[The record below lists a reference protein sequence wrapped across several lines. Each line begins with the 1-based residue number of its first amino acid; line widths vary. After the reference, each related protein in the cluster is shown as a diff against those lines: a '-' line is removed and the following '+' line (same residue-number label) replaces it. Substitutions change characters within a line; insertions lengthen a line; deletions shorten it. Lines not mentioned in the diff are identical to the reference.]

1 MCCSNN
7 GSKVPAGHYLY
18 GTTLQRIWA
27 RSPLLLSMVPWLVY
41 NGCKQSFLTVFMM
54 SLPDI
59 LLPKI
64 RHFGL
69 SVERHSLHAVE
80 VDGKGKPVRTGEIQL
95 EEDTFVDGKL
105 VKQEQ
110 FIRAMHLLLDAGKF
124 STSYTAVT
132 FPEVFAY
139 TRGYTVS
146 SLEPEEIQEAI
157 SWHSKDLFPFPP
169 DDLYFDWKELTKND
183 HETQAVVQKATL
195 DPLLEALAEA
205 GLTPLRFEPD
215 ASALARLLAN
225 HSHKHTLL
233 IDVNPRGAYVT
244 LVEGEKALFTTVV
257 NYSEEDT
264 PDMYLA
270 NIDQTLKEIADF
282 YKTKGII
289 DESSTEI
296 VVTGQMASNDWV
308 SHVSQLLN
316 YKATLL
322 LTGVEHPRF
331 NKAFAAA
338 LEKIAP
344 PIDPDSINLMPVKFQ
359 KEYDTKRMQSFY
371 SSLLM
376 RALIVILVVAL
387 LTVFS
392 YVGASI
398 MRQTID
404 GQVKAMRKLTQTQA
418 TNTQSLLL
426 LNSQAKNIV
435 ALGPLRITPR
445 VKVESLSRLLSDKL
459 VVNQW
464 EYDDAKQ
471 EMKISGIAQTRDDL
485 LNFKNSIDASTDFGH
500 VTLPLGSLETPIS
513 VPFTLTFL
521 IRK

>member
-1 MCCSNN
+1 MASIQWIYT
-7 GSKVPAGHYLY
+7 VF
-18 GTTLQRIWA
+18 
-27 RSPLLLSMVPWLVY
+27 M
-41 NGCKQSFLTVFMM
+41 TVFMM
-54 SLPDI
+54 SLPDV

-80 VDGKGKPVRTGEIQL
+80 VDGKGKPIKSGEIQL
-95 EEDTFVDGKL
+95 EDDTFVDGKL

-110 FIRAMHLLLDAGKF
+110 FISAIHALLESGKF
-124 STSYTAVT
+124 STSYVAIT

-139 TRGYTVS
+139 TRGYTVA
-146 SLEPEEIQEAI
+146 SLDADEIQEAI
-157 SWHSKDLFPFPP
+157 SWHSKDLFPFSP
-169 DDLYFDWKELTKND
+169 DDLYYDWKELTKSD
-183 HETQAVVQKATL
+183 HETQTIVIAVQKATL
-195 DPLLEALAEA
+195 DPLLDALAEA

-215 ASALARLLAN
+215 ASALARLLSN
-225 HSHKHTLL
+225 HTSKHTLL
-233 IDVNPRGAYVT
+233 IDVNPQGAYVT

-257 NYSEEDT
+257 NYSSEDT

-270 NIDQTLKEIADF
+270 NIDQTLKEIAEF

-289 DESSTEI
+289 DETSTEI

-316 YKATLL
+316 TKASLL
-322 LTGVEHPRF
+322 VTGVEHPRF
-331 NKAFAAA
+331 NKAYTAA

-344 PIDPDSINLMPVKFQ
+344 PIDSNSINLMPVKFQ
-359 KEYDTKRMQSFY
+359 KEYDAKRTQSY
-371 SSLLM
+371 YVALLT
-376 RALIVILVVAL
+376 RALIVIISVTAFSVL
-387 LTVFS
+387 LFVS
-392 YVGASI
+392 SSI

-404 GQVKAMRKLTQTQA
+404 GQVKSMRKLTQSQE

-445 VKVESLSRLLSDKL
+445 LKLEALSKLLSDKL
-459 VVNQW
+459 IVSQW
-464 EYDDAKQ
+464 EFDDAKQ
-471 EMKISGIAQTRDDL
+471 EIKLSGIAQTRDDL
-485 LNFKNSIDASTDFGH
+485 LNFKNNIDSSSDFGH
-500 VTLPLGSLETPIS
+500 VTLPLGSLETPIN

>member
-1 MCCSNN
+1 MGKKPSCPFHDSVA
-7 GSKVPAGHYLY
+7 SIQWIYTV
-18 GTTLQRIWA
+18 
-27 RSPLLLSMVPWLVY
+27 V
-41 NGCKQSFLTVFMM
+41 LTVFMM
-54 SLPDI
+54 SLPDV

-80 VDGKGKPVRTGEIQL
+80 VDGKGKTVKSGEAQL

-105 VKQEQ
+105 VKRDQ
-110 FIRAMHLLLDAGKF
+110 FISAIHSLLDAGKF
-124 STSYTAVT
+124 STSYVAIT

-146 SLEPEEIQEAI
+146 SREPEEIQEAI
-157 SWHSKDLFPFPP
+157 MWHSKDLFPFPP
-169 DDLYFDWKELTKND
+169 DDLYFDWKELSKND
-183 HETQAVVQKATL
+183 HDTQTIVIAVGKATL
-195 DPLLEALAEA
+195 DPLLSALAEA

-215 ASALARLLAN
+215 ASALARLLSN
-225 HSHKHTLL
+225 HTSKHSLL
-233 IDVNPRGAYVT
+233 VDVNPRGAYVT

-257 NYSEEDT
+257 NYSSEDT

-270 NIDQTLKEIADF
+270 NIDQTLKEIAEF

-289 DESSTEI
+289 DEISTEI
-296 VVTGQMASNDWV
+296 VVTGQMASNDWA

-316 YKATLL
+316 YKSTVL

-331 NKAFAAA
+331 NKAYAAA

-344 PIDPDSINLMPVKFQ
+344 PIDPDSINLMPVIFQ
-359 KEYDTKRMQSFY
+359 KQYDVKRTQSFY
-371 SSLLM
+371 S
-376 RALIVILVVAL
+376 AL
-387 LTVFS
+387 LTRALFVIAAVTLVSGLSFAGS
-392 YVGASI
+392 TI

-404 GQVKAMRKLTQTQA
+404 GQVKSMRKLTQSQETP
-418 TNTQSLLL
+418 NTQSLLL

-435 ALGPLRITPR
+435 ALGPLRTTPR
-445 VKVESLSRLLSDKL
+445 VKLEALSRVLNDKIIIS
-459 VVNQW
+459 QW

-471 EMKISGIAQTRDDL
+471 EIKLSGVAQTRDDL
-485 LNFKNSIDASTDFGH
+485 LNFKNNIDSSADFGR
-500 VTLPLGSLETPIS
+500 VTLPLGSLETPVS

-521 IRK
+521 IKK

>member
-1 MCCSNN
+1 
-7 GSKVPAGHYLY
+7 
-18 GTTLQRIWA
+18 
-27 RSPLLLSMVPWLVY
+27 
-41 NGCKQSFLTVFMM
+41 MM

-105 VKQEQ
+105 VKREQ
-110 FIRAMHLLLDAGKF
+110 FIRAMHLLLEAGKF

-146 SLEPEEIQEAI
+146 SFEPEEIQEAI

-183 HETQAVVQKATL
+183 HETQTIVIAVQKATL
-195 DPLLEALAEA
+195 DPLLDALAEA

-215 ASALARLLAN
+215 ASALARLLSN
-225 HSHKHTLL
+225 HLSKHTLL

-257 NYSEEDT
+257 NYSSEDT

-296 VVTGQMASNDWV
+296 VVTGQMASNEWV
-308 SHVSQLLN
+308 AHVSQLLN
-316 YKATLL
+316 YKATML

-331 NKAFAAA
+331 NKAYAAA

-344 PIDPDSINLMPVKFQ
+344 PIDSESINLMPVIFQ
-359 KEYDTKRMQSFY
+359 KEYDFKRTQTFY
-371 SSLLM
+371 SALLT
-376 RALIVILVVAL
+376 RALIVIAAVTL
-387 LTVFS
+387 FS
-392 YVGASI
+392 GIAYIGASI

-404 GQVKAMRKLTQTQA
+404 GQVKSLRKLTQSQE

-445 VKVESLSRLLSDKL
+445 AKLEALSKVLTDKL
-459 VVNQW
+459 VISQW
-464 EYDDAKQ
+464 EFDDGKQ
-471 EMKISGIAQTRDDL
+471 EVKLSGTALTRDDL
-485 LNFKNSIDASTDFGH
+485 LNFKNTIDTSVDFGH

-521 IRK
+521 VRK

>member
-1 MCCSNN
+1 
-7 GSKVPAGHYLY
+7 
-18 GTTLQRIWA
+18 
-27 RSPLLLSMVPWLVY
+27 
-41 NGCKQSFLTVFMM
+41 MM
-54 SLPDI
+54 SLPDV

-80 VDGKGKPVRTGEIQL
+80 VDGKGKPIKSGEVQL
-95 EEDTFVDGKL
+95 EDDTFVDGKL
-105 VKQEQ
+105 VKKEQ
-110 FIRAMHLLLDAGKF
+110 FILAIHSLLDVGKF
-124 STSYTAVT
+124 STSYVAIT

-139 TRGYTVS
+139 TRGYSVS
-146 SLEPEEIQEAI
+146 SLNPEEIQEAI
-157 SWHSKDLFPFPP
+157 LWHSKDLFPFPP

-183 HETQAVVQKATL
+183 HETQTIVIAVQKATL
-195 DPLLEALAEA
+195 DPLLDALAEA

-215 ASALARLLAN
+215 ASALARLLVN
-225 HSHKHTLL
+225 HTNKHTLL
-233 IDVNPRGAYVT
+233 VDVNPKGAYVT
-244 LVEGEKALFTTVV
+244 LVEGEKALFTTIV
-257 NYSEEDT
+257 NYSSEDT

-282 YKTKGII
+282 YKTKGTI

-296 VVTGQMASNDWV
+296 VVTGQMASNEWV

-322 LTGVEHPRF
+322 LTGVEHPRY
-331 NKAFAAA
+331 NKAYAAA

-344 PIDPDSINLMPVKFQ
+344 PIDSDSINLMPVIFQ
-359 KEYDTKRMQSFY
+359 KEYDTKRIQSFY
-371 SSLLM
+371 S
-376 RALIVILVVAL
+376 AL
-387 LTVFS
+387 LTRGLVVVIAMVVISGLS
-392 YVGASI
+392 YAAASI

-404 GQVKAMRKLTQTQA
+404 SQVKAMRKLTQSQE

-435 ALGPLRITPR
+435 ALGPLRVTPR
-445 VKVESLSRLLSDKL
+445 TKLEALTKILTDKL
-459 VVNQW
+459 IISQW
-464 EYDDAKQ
+464 EFDDGKQ
-471 EMKISGIAQTRDDL
+471 EIKLSGIAQTRDDL
-485 LNFKNSIDASTDFGH
+485 LNFKNSIDSSVDFGH

>member
-1 MCCSNN
+1 MVLRLMDYGQETVCSFH
-7 GSKVPAGHYLY
+7 GSVASIQWIY
-18 GTTLQRIWA
+18 TVF
-27 RSPLLLSMVPWLVY
+27 S
-41 NGCKQSFLTVFMM
+41 TVFMM
-54 SLPDI
+54 SLPDV

-80 VDGKGKPVRTGEIQL
+80 VDGKGKPVKSGEVQL
-95 EEDTFVDGKL
+95 EDDTFVDGKL
-105 VKQEQ
+105 VKRDQ
-110 FIRAMHLLLDAGKF
+110 FISSIQSLLAQGKF
-124 STSYTAVT
+124 STSYVAIT

-146 SLEPEEIQEAI
+146 SLETDEIQEAI
-157 SWHSKDLFPFPP
+157 SWHTKDLFPFPP
-169 DDLYFDWKELTKND
+169 DDLYYDWKELSKNN
-183 HETQAVVQKATL
+183 HETQAIVIAVQKATL
-195 DPLLEALAEA
+195 DSLLDALAEA

-233 IDVNPRGAYVT
+233 IDVNPKGAYVT

-257 NYSEEDT
+257 NYSSEDT

-270 NIDQTLKEIADF
+270 NIDQTLKEIAEF

-289 DESSTEI
+289 DETSTEI

-331 NKAFAAA
+331 NKAYAAA

-344 PIDPDSINLMPVKFQ
+344 PIDSNSINLMPVIFQ
-359 KEYDTKRMQSFY
+359 KEYDAKRTQSFY
-371 SSLLM
+371 SALLS
-376 RALIVILVVAL
+376 RALVAIIAV
-387 LTVFS
+387 TVFS
-392 YVGASI
+392 GLSYTAASI

-404 GQVKAMRKLTQTQA
+404 GQVKAMRKLTQSQE

-435 ALGPLRITPR
+435 ALGPLRTTPR
-445 VKVESLSRLLSDKL
+445 NKLEALTKLLTDKL
-459 VVNQW
+459 IISQW
-464 EYDDAKQ
+464 EFDDGKQ
-471 EMKISGIAQTRDDL
+471 EMKLSGIAQTRDDL
-485 LNFKNSIDASTDFGH
+485 LNFKNNIDASTDFGH
-500 VTLPLGSLETPIS
+500 VTLPLGSLETPIT

-521 IRK
+521 IRQ